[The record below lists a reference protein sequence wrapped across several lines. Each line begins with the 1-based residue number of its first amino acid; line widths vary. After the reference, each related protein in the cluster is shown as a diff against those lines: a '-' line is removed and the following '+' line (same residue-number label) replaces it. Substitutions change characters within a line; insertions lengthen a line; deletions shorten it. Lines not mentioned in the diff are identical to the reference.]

1 VQNVSEFA
9 ALFPQRYG
17 VFPWRWRNGHLG
29 QAPQTADVTAAK
41 LIAPALVAEHISR
54 PQRDPE
60 CIFGFVHESCHLRA
74 KFVCRTVRIVQLKQV
89 EGDANGRGGSLA
101 VARWDAMDEL
111 VSC

>member
-1 VQNVSEFA
+1 MQYLTKYL
-9 ALFPQRYG
+9 ALLPQWCG
-17 VFPWRWRNGHLG
+17 ALPWRWRNGHLG

-60 CIFGFVHESCHLRA
+60 CISGFVHESCHLRA
-74 KFVCRTVRIVQLKQV
+74 KFVRRTARIVRLKQV
-89 EGDANGRGGSLA
+89 GGDANGRGGSMA

-111 VSC
+111 FNC